1 MISFTT
7 TTTTSSSSLT
17 VNGKPKPS
25 ADRANTI
32 DNKNIAAKTF
42 TFREL
47 ASATKNFRQECL
59 LGEGGFGRVYKG
71 TLQSSGQIVA
81 VKQLDRNGM
90 QGNKEFLVEVLVLSL
105 LHHPNLVN
113 LIGYCADGDQRLL
126 VYEYMPLGSVED
138 HLHDIAEDKKP
149 MDWLGRMKIASGAA
163 QGLEYLHEKA
173 NPPVVYWDLKSSN
186 VLLDEDFNPRL
197 SDYGLA
203 KLGLG
208 GNKMHVTPRVM
219 GTYGYCAPEYERTGE
234 LTLKSDVYSFGIVLL
249 ELITGRRAIDTTRPT
264 EEQNLV
270 SWAQPFFRDPKTFP
284 EMADP
289 LLEGKFPVKS
299 LNQAVGVA
307 AMCLQEEPSVRPLI
321 SDVVAALSF
330 LTVAQDVGVPSA
342 LPGPNQP
349 SEMKIS
355 CETENYH
362 NHGEGDSSDQDGDN
376 SEEEQDSNG
385 SSYQDGDRSDHDDR
399 HSSESSDDEDGDGVD
414 HRNEANLEN
423 CPGKT
428 KKSVKWASRCRSK
441 GESHDGHVGSSSRNN
456 SSIESYIE
464 CSGQNSNPNSS
475 VKQWDSDYNR
485 QTSKVEP
492 QPQDVS
498 FGSNSSHNSNLES
511 QNSMS
516 NSSETWG
523 SNLRCLSKVDS
534 QDGSHSSRSSDLESQ
549 DSMSNS
555 NVNWRS
561 NSKLLSKVESQDGS
575 NSSRSINLKSQDS
588 MSKSNVNLG
597 SNSRRISKVESLDG
611 SNSSRSTNHES
622 QDSMSNSNVNWG
634 SNSRLSSKVE
644 SRHGSNSIRVINLES
659 QDSISNSN
667 VNWGS
672 NSRCSNKVE
681 SWDGSS
687 DGSSSSEEESDVES
701 QDGGS
706 FGKNSRF
713 NSRVRPKYGSNSMQN
728 GSNVGSEHG
737 SVAFN
742 LRSNSNVDSLD
753 GSCGSNLRH
762 NSHANLGSESSGL

>member
-1 MISFTT
+1 MVETLIHQKWGHKYVCPNR
-7 TTTTSSSSLT
+7 
-17 VNGKPKPS
+17 VNGKPQPS
-25 ADRANTI
+25 ADQASTI

-47 ASATKNFRQECL
+47 AAATKNFRQECL

-71 TLQSSGQIVA
+71 TLQSSGQTVA

-113 LIGYCADGDQRLL
+113 LVGYCADGDQRLL

-149 MDWLGRMKIASGAA
+149 MDWSGRMKIASGAA
-163 QGLEYLHEKA
+163 QGRK
-173 NPPVVYWDLKSSN
+173 
-186 VLLDEDFNPRL
+186 
-197 SDYGLA
+197 
-203 KLGLG
+203 
-208 GNKMHVTPRVM
+208 
-219 GTYGYCAPEYERTGE
+219 
-234 LTLKSDVYSFGIVLL
+234 
-249 ELITGRRAIDTTRPT
+249 AIDTTRPML
-264 EEQNLV
+264 EQNLV
-270 SWAQPFFRDPKTFP
+270 SWAQPFFRDPKKFP

-321 SDVVAALSF
+321 SDVVAALGF
-330 LTVAQDVGVPSA
+330 LTIAQDVGVPSS
-342 LPGPNQP
+342 LPVPNQP
-349 SEMKIS
+349 SEMKIL
-355 CETENYH
+355 CETENSH
-362 NHGEGDSSDQDGDN
+362 NHGEGDSSDQDGDS
-376 SEEEQDSNG
+376 SEEEQDSDG
-385 SSYQDGDRSDHDDR
+385 SSHHDGDYSDHDDR
-399 HSSESSDDEDGDGVD
+399 PSSESSDNEDGDGVD
-414 HRNEANLEN
+414 HRDEANTEK

-441 GESHDGHVGSSSRNN
+441 GESNDGRVGSSSRHN
-456 SSIESYIE
+456 SSIESHVE
-464 CSGQNSNPNSS
+464 CSGHKPNPNSS

-516 NSSETWG
+516 NSSEKWG
-523 SNLRCLSKVDS
+523 SNSRQSSKVDS
-534 QDGSHSSRSSDLESQ
+534 QDGSHSSHSSD
-549 DSMSNS
+549 
-555 NVNWRS
+555 
-561 NSKLLSKVESQDGS
+561 
-575 NSSRSINLKSQDS
+575 
-588 MSKSNVNLG
+588 
-597 SNSRRISKVESLDG
+597 
-611 SNSSRSTNHES
+611 
-622 QDSMSNSNVNWG
+622 
-634 SNSRLSSKVE
+634 
-644 SRHGSNSIRVINLES
+644 LES

-672 NSRCSNKVE
+672 NSKRSSKVEYRDGSNSSRSINLEFQDSMSNSNINWGSNSRCSSKVE
-681 SWDGSS
+681 SQDGSNSSRSINLESQDSMSNSNVNWGSNFRRSSMVESQDDSNSSHNSNLESQNSMSKSDINWGSNSRRSSKVESQDGSS
-687 DGSSSSEEESDVES
+687 DDSSSSEGESDVES

-706 FGKNSRF
+706 FGKNSRS
-713 NSRVRPKYGSNSMQN
+713 NSSVSPKYGSNSMQDT
-728 GSNVGSEHG
+728 SNVGSKNG

-753 GSCGSNLRH
+753 GSFGSNLRR
-762 NSHANLGSESSGL
+762 NSHASVGSQSSGLYKVESQH

>member
-1 MISFTT
+1 
-7 TTTTSSSSLT
+7 
-17 VNGKPKPS
+17 NGKPQPS
-25 ADRANTI
+25 ADQASTI

-47 ASATKNFRQECL
+47 AAATKNFRQECL

-71 TLQSSGQIVA
+71 TLQSSGQTVA

-113 LIGYCADGDQRLL
+113 LVGYCADGDQRLL
-126 VYEYMPLGSVED
+126 VYEYMPLGSVEH

-149 MDWLGRMKIASGAA
+149 MDWSGRMKIASGAA

-173 NPPVVYWDLKSSN
+173 NPPVVYRDLKSSN
-186 VLLDEDFNPRL
+186 VLLDEEFNPRL
-197 SDYGLA
+197 SDYGLV

-208 GNKMHVTPRVM
+208 GSKMHVTPRVM

-234 LTLKSDVYSFGIVLL
+234 LTLKSDVYSFGVVLL

-264 EEQNLV
+264 LEQNLV
-270 SWAQPFFRDPKTFP
+270 SWAQPFFRDPKRFP

-321 SDVVAALSF
+321 SDVVAALGF
-330 LTVAQDVGVPSA
+330 LTIAQDVGVPSS
-342 LPGPNQP
+342 LTVPNQP
-349 SEMKIS
+349 SEMKIL
-355 CETENYH
+355 CETENSH
-362 NHGEGDSSDQDGDN
+362 NHGEGDSSDQDGDS
-376 SEEEQDSNG
+376 SEEEQDSDG
-385 SSYQDGDRSDHDDR
+385 SSHHDGDCSDHDDR
-399 HSSESSDDEDGDGVD
+399 PSSESSDNEDGDGVD
-414 HRNEANLEN
+414 HRDEANTEK
-423 CPGKT
+423 CSGKT

-441 GESHDGHVGSSSRNN
+441 GESHDGRVDSSSRHN
-456 SSIESYIE
+456 SSIESHVE
-464 CSGQNSNPNSS
+464 CSGHKPNPNSS

-516 NSSETWG
+516 NSSEKWG
-523 SNLRCLSKVDS
+523 SNSRQSSKVDS
-534 QDGSHSSRSSDLESQ
+534 QDGSHSSRSSDLASQDSTSNSNVNWGSNSKRSSKVEYRDGSNSSRSINLEFQ

-555 NVNWRS
+555 NINWGSYSRCS
-561 NSKLLSKVESQDGS
+561 SKVESQDGS
-575 NSSRSINLKSQDS
+575 NSSRSINL
-588 MSKSNVNLG
+588 
-597 SNSRRISKVESLDG
+597 
-611 SNSSRSTNHES
+611 ES

-634 SNSRLSSKVE
+634 SNLRRSSMVE
-644 SRHGSNSIRVINLES
+644 SQDDSNSSHNSNLES
-659 QDSISNSN
+659 QNSMSKSDI
-667 VNWGS
+667 NWGS
-672 NSRCSNKVE
+672 NSRCSSKLE
-681 SWDGSS
+681 SQDGSS
-687 DGSSSSEEESDVES
+687 DDSSSSEEESDVES

-706 FGKNSRF
+706 FGKNSRS
-713 NSRVRPKYGSNSMQN
+713 NSSVSPKYGNNSMQDTSN
-728 GSNVGSEHG
+728 MGSKNG

-753 GSCGSNLRH
+753 ESFGSNLRR
-762 NSHANLGSESSGL
+762 NSHASLGSESSGLYKVGSQH

>member
-1 MISFTT
+1 MNCLPCF
-7 TTTTSSSSLT
+7 SSQRSKNSNNEVPVAHAT
-17 VNGKPKPS
+17 GPDDVNGKPKPS
-25 ADRANTI
+25 ADQANTI

-47 ASATKNFRQECL
+47 AAATKNFRQECL

-173 NPPVVYWDLKSSN
+173 NPPVVYRDLKSSN
-186 VLLDEDFNPRL
+186 VLLDEDFNPKL

-208 GNKMHVTPRVM
+208 GNKMHVTPRMM

-330 LTVAQDVGVPSA
+330 LTIAQDVGVPSA

-362 NHGEGDSSDQDGDN
+362 NHGEGDSSDQDGDS

-428 KKSVKWASRCRSK
+428 KKSVKWTSRCRSK
-441 GESHDGHVGSSSRNN
+441 GESHDGHVGSSSRHN
-456 SSIESYIE
+456 SSIESYVE
-464 CSGQNSNPNSS
+464 CSSQNSNPNSS

-516 NSSETWG
+516 NSRETWG
-523 SNLRCLSKVDS
+523 SNLQRLSKVDS

-549 DSMSNS
+549 DCMSNS

-575 NSSRSINLKSQDS
+575 NSSRSINLESQDS
-588 MSKSNVNLG
+588 MSKSNVNWG
-597 SNSRRISKVESLDG
+597 SNSRCLSKVESRDG
-611 SNSSRSTNHES
+611 SNSIRVINLES
-622 QDSMSNSNVNWG
+622 EDSMSNSNVNWG
-634 SNSRLSSKVE
+634 SNSRRSS
-644 SRHGSNSIRVINLES
+644 
-659 QDSISNSN
+659 
-667 VNWGS
+667 
-672 NSRCSNKVE
+672 KVE

-687 DGSSSSEEESDVES
+687 DGSSSSEEESNVES

-713 NSRVRPKYGSNSMQN
+713 NSSVRPKYGSNSMQDS
-728 GSNVGSEHG
+728 SNVGSEHG

-753 GSCGSNLRH
+753 GSCSNLRH
-762 NSHANLGSESSGL
+762 NSHANLGSGSSGL